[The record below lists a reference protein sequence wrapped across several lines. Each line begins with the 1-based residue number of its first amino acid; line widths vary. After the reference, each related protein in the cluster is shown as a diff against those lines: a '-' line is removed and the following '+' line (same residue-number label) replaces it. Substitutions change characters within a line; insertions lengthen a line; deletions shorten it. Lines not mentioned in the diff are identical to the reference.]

1 MKKIFSLLLVFVML
15 FSLAVPTFA
24 AEKPIKVRICNYTNP
39 NGKWT
44 SEQYVNF
51 DVKPQIINGRTM
63 VPIRAIAE
71 ELGYE
76 VTWEQSTQTVGI
88 KETCCLVVDTK
99 NCDLYKNYNQQG
111 KIMNLWYNIEANSN
125 YMGKFTKLKKE
136 NMNFLN
142 ENTNSNSLSLGDF
155 FNNAKHFRTKVEFGI
170 NKKVANLTL
179 WDSNVTDHAVYGLN
193 GYYNFSFTSTY
204 KLDSPAVI
212 VDGRTL
218 VPLRAAAE
226 MLGLEVSWDDSNK
239 KYNLV
244 TISA

>member
-1 MKKIFSLLLVFVML
+1 MRKLFSLLLVFVML

-71 ELGYE
+71 ELGYD
-76 VTWEQSTQTVGI
+76 VIWFGDSNTVRI
-88 KETCCLVVDTK
+88 KGDCCLKIVEKGVC
-99 NCDLYKNYNQQG
+99 NLYTNYNQQ
-111 KIMNLWYNIEANSN
+111 KKLMNLWYNIEANSN
-125 YMGKFTKLKKE
+125 YMGKFSKMTK
-136 NMNFLN
+136 N
-142 ENTNSNSLSLGDF
+142 EWSFIDTKRTTNWSLGDF
-155 FNNAKHFRTKVEFGI
+155 FNRANHFRTIIDFKI
-170 NKKVANLTL
+170 NDKKADLQL
-179 WDSNVTDHAVYGLN
+179 YDSNAKTGGNIETEGFY
-193 GYYNFSFTSTY
+193 SFECNSTY

-212 VDGRTL
+212 VNGRTL